1 MTNVKATIKGKG
13 MQVTED
19 NLQDIVDMLSEEDK
33 KYLILNNIRIVN
45 TITGKIGRR
54 FKHYVEIVKECT
66 HEHTTRNSYERRS
79 GDTYFTVCNSC
90 GYMWL
95 E

>member
-1 MTNVKATIKGKG
+1 MTNVKATVKGKG

-45 TITGKIGRR
+45 TLTGKIGKR
-54 FKHYVEIVKECT
+54 FRHYVDVIKGCQ
-66 HEHTTRNSYERRS
+66 HENTTRNSYKRRS
-79 GDTYFTVCNSC
+79 GDKYFSVCSDC
-90 GYMWL
+90 GRSWF

>member
-1 MTNVKATIKGKG
+1 MTNTKATIKGKG

-45 TITGKIGRR
+45 TLTGKVGKR
-54 FKHYVEIVKECT
+54 FRHYMEVIKDCK
-66 HEHTTRNSYERRS
+66 HEHTTRNSYTRRS
-79 GDTYFTVCNSC
+79 GESYFTVCSDC
-90 GYMWL
+90 GKMTV